1 MKGIA
6 KKNNVF
12 LLALTIISASLLSPA
27 ATRTKQKSNKPAENA
42 RVQQA
47 RTNSQKEIK
56 VLFEKAGIDYPP
68 KKLFLRIF
76 KLERSVEI
84 WAMDDDSGSFKLIDE
99 RLACALSGNIGPKR
113 KQGDHQ
119 VPEGFYALSEFNPN
133 SRFHLSLRVNYP
145 NKSDLAFCRGSDPGG
160 DIFIHG
166 SCVSDGCVSIR
177 DTPIE
182 QLYVMA
188 LDAKANGQKSIPVHI
203 FPCRMDK
210 SYCSSVMG
218 FFSIDDEGLKKFWN
232 SLKPGYDFFEQ
243 SHLLPEI
250 KISPDGYYTI
260 D

>member
-1 MKGIA
+1 LIECCVLILAVSFFAISA
-6 KKNNVF
+6 KKPEPPPKKE
-12 LLALTIISASLLSPA
+12 AP
-27 ATRTKQKSNKPAENA
+27 
-42 RVQQA
+42 RVKQA
-47 RTNSQKEIK
+47 RINSEKEIK
-56 VLFEKAGIDYPP
+56 QLFEKAGIDYPP

-76 KLERSVEI
+76 KLERSIEI
-84 WAMDDDSGSFKLIDE
+84 WAMDDESGRFKLIDE
-99 RLACALSGNIGPKR
+99 RLACALSGNVGPKR
-113 KQGDHQ
+113 RQGDHQ

-145 NKSDLAFCRGSDPGG
+145 NKADRAFCAGSDPGG

-166 SCVSDGCVSIR
+166 SCVSDGCVAIR

-188 LDAKANGQKSIPVHI
+188 SDAKAGGQKSIPVHI

-210 SYCSSVMG
+210 SYCQSVMG

-232 SLKPGYDFFEQ
+232 SLQPGYDFFEQ
-243 SHLLPEI
+243 SHLLPDV